1 MPSATATWSAPARRW
16 MPTPEWWFWRD
27 GPRAGPDN
35 MAIDQALLE
44 LAGNEG
50 LAVLRLYAW
59 DPPCLSF
66 GAHEPATRRYDRAR
80 IAAQA
85 LPCVRR
91 PTGGRA
97 VYHHGEL
104 TYSLTSPLER
114 FGSLRSA
121 YQEIHG
127 MLAESLR
134 SVGIAATLAPAGGPV
149 PGVASGPCFD
159 AAVGGEVLVTGRK
172 LIGSA
177 QVRSRTALLQHGS
190 LLLHDDQELVRE
202 LAAGAGPTSDSPPTP
217 TPVTLD
223 SLRAERIRTGPDDDP
238 GNTWDLIATAIA
250 ETAPRAWPGRWRP
263 LDPAP
268 VLQEATRHLARFS
281 DPAWTWKR

>member
-1 MPSATATWSAPARRW
+1 MTTS
-16 MPTPEWWFWRD
+16 EWWFWRD

-35 MAIDQALLE
+35 MAIDQALLDM
-44 LAGNEG
+44 AGDTG
-50 LAVLRLYAW
+50 RAVLRLYAW

-66 GAHEPATRRYDRAR
+66 GAHEPATRRYDQAG
-80 IAAQA
+80 IAALA

-104 TYSLTSPLER
+104 TYSLASPLDR

-121 YQEIHG
+121 YQEIHS

-134 SVGIAATLAPAGGPV
+134 AVGIAATLAPAGGPV
-149 PGVASGPCFD
+149 PGVAAGPCFD

-172 LIGSA
+172 LVGSA

-190 LLLHDDQELVRE
+190 LLLHDDQSLVRE
-202 LAAGAGPTSDSPPTP
+202 LAAGAGSTPDSPPTP
-217 TPVTLD
+217 TPATLD
-223 SLRAERIRTGPDDDP
+223 SLRAEGIPYGPVDHRE
-238 GNTWDLIATAIA
+238 NSWDLIAAAIA
-250 ETAPRAWPGRWRP
+250 QGAPRAWPGRWQP

-268 VLQEATRHLARFS
+268 VLQEATRHLSRFS
-281 DPAWTWKR
+281 DPAWTWSR

>member
-1 MPSATATWSAPARRW
+1 
-16 MPTPEWWFWRD
+16 
-27 GPRAGPDN
+27 
-35 MAIDQALLE
+35 MAIDQALLV
-44 LAGNEG
+44 LAEDPG

-66 GAHEPATRRYDRAR
+66 GAHEPAARRYDRSR
-80 IAAQA
+80 IATLG

-104 TYSLTSPLER
+104 TYSLASPLDR

-121 YQEIHG
+121 YQEIHA

-134 SVGIAATLAPAGGPV
+134 SVGVTATLAPAGGPV
-149 PGVASGPCFD
+149 PGVAAGPCFD
-159 AAVGGEVLVTGRK
+159 AAVGGEVLVAGRK

-177 QVRSRTALLQHGS
+177 QVRTRTALLQHGS
-190 LLLHDDQELVRE
+190 LLLHDDQSLVRE
-202 LAAGAGPTSDSPPTP
+202 LAQATAPPP
-217 TPVTLD
+217 LFPPPAPATLD
-223 SLRAERIRTGPDDDP
+223 SLRVEPAVAGGAGRPA
-238 GNTWDLIATAIA
+238 NSWDAVATAIA
-250 ETAPRAWPGRWRP
+250 EAASRAWPGQWRP

-268 VLQEATRHLARFS
+268 VLREATRHHPRFA
-281 DPAWTWKR
+281 DPGWTWIR

>member
-1 MPSATATWSAPARRW
+1 
-16 MPTPEWWFWRD
+16 MPTPEWWLWRD

-35 MAIDQALLE
+35 MAIDQTLLE
-44 LAGNEG
+44 RAGDAG
-50 LAVLRLYAW
+50 MAVLRLYAW

-80 IAAQA
+80 IAALE

-104 TYSLTSPLER
+104 TYSLASPLER

-121 YQEIHG
+121 YQEIHS

-134 SVGIAATLAPAGGPV
+134 SVGIAATLAPTGGPV
-149 PGVASGPCFD
+149 PGVAAGPCFD
-159 AAVGGEVLVTGRK
+159 AAVGGEVLVRGRK

-177 QVRSRTALLQHGS
+177 QVRTRTALLQHGS
-190 LLLHDDQELVRE
+190 LLLHDDQTLVRE
-202 LAAGAGPTSDSPPTP
+202 LAAGDGSTPGCLPPP
-217 TPVTLD
+217 NPATLE
-223 SLRAERIRTGPDDDP
+223 SLRAERVQAGPTDQPED
-238 GNTWDLIATAIA
+238 TWELMATAIA
-250 ETAPRAWPGRWRP
+250 ETAPRTWPGRWRP

-268 VLQEATRHLARFS
+268 VLRDATRRLSRFS
-281 DPAWTWKR
+281 DPAWTWGR

>member
-1 MPSATATWSAPARRW
+1 

-44 LAGNEG
+44 RAGDAG
-50 LAVLRLYAW
+50 MAVLRLYAW
-59 DPPCLSF
+59 NPPCLSF

-80 IAAQA
+80 IAALE

-104 TYSLTSPLER
+104 TYSLASPLER

-121 YQEIHG
+121 YQEIHA

-134 SVGIAATLAPAGGPV
+134 SVGIAATLAPAGSPV
-149 PGVASGPCFD
+149 PGVAAGPCFD
-159 AAVGGEVLVTGRK
+159 SAVGGEVLVTGRK
-172 LIGSA
+172 LVGSA

-190 LLLHDDQELVRE
+190 LLLRDDQSLVRA
-202 LAAGAGPTSDSPPTP
+202 LAAGVGPAPDSPPASKP
-217 TPVTLD
+217 ATLD
-223 SLRAERIRTGPDDDP
+223 SLRAEGIQTGPDDHP
-238 GNTWDLIATAIA
+238 ENPWNLIATAIA
-250 ETAPRAWPGRWRP
+250 EKAPRAWPGRWRP

-268 VLQEATRHLARFS
+268 VLREATRHLSRFF
-281 DPAWTWKR
+281 DPAWTWRR

>member
-1 MPSATATWSAPARRW
+1 
-16 MPTPEWWFWRD
+16 MPTPEWWLWRD

-44 LAGNEG
+44 RAGATG
-50 LAVLRLYAW
+50 QAVLRLYAW

-66 GAHEPATRRYDRAR
+66 GAHEPATRRYDRPR
-80 IAAQA
+80 IAMLA

-104 TYSLTSPLER
+104 TYALASPLER

-121 YQEIHG
+121 YREIHA
-127 MLAESLR
+127 MLADALQA
-134 SVGIAATLAPAGGPV
+134 VGITATLAPSGGPV
-149 PGVASGPCFD
+149 PGVGAGACFD
-159 AAVGGEVLVTGRK
+159 AAVGGEVLVAGRK

-190 LLLHDDQELVRE
+190 LLLHDDQSLVRE
-202 LAAGAGPTSDSPPTP
+202 LVSGVAPEILPTSA
-217 TPVTLD
+217 PVTLH
-223 SLRAERIRTGPDDDP
+223 SLRADPIPADRTGRPEDS
-238 GNTWDLIATAIA
+238 WDLMAPAIA
-250 ETAPRAWPGRWRP
+250 EAAPRAWPGRWRR

-268 VLQEATRHLARFS
+268 VLQEATGHLPRFS
-281 DPAWTWKR
+281 DPEWTWSR